1 MKKILVIDDYPDNV
15 FLIQD
20 RLEKNGYEVLTAY
33 DGTTG
38 LDKAFNGKP
47 DLILLD
53 VMMPDISGFE
63 VCKILTADERTK
75 LIPIILITALT
86 ETDNVKVGLEAG
98 AYDYIRKPFNKIE
111 LLSRIKSAL
120 RFSEANKV
128 FFELEKIKLFT
139 ATIVT
144 ANHEIKQPLT
154 LINICLS
161 AIKREIKKEEISKEN
176 IESRVEYIEK
186 ATSDIISILDKL
198 SAIKKPVITDY
209 VNDLKMIDIQNS
221 ESNQESSSSTAEES
235 SSKL

>member
-20 RLEKNGYEVLTAY
+20 RLEKAGYEVFTAY

-38 LDKAFNGKP
+38 LEKAFEENP

-63 VCKILTADERTK
+63 VCKRFAADDRTKFIPVILLTA
-75 LIPIILITALT
+75 LIDT
-86 ETDNVKVGLEAG
+86 ENVREGLEAG
-98 AYDYIRKPFNKIE
+98 AFDYIKKPFNKAE

-128 FFELEKIKLFT
+128 YLEVEKIKLFA

-161 AIKREIKKEEISKEN
+161 AIRREMKKEILSKDN
-176 IESRVEYIEK
+176 IESRLGYIEK
-186 ATSDIISILDKL
+186 ATTDIIDILDKL
-198 SAIKKPVITDY
+198 SAIKKPVITEY
-209 VNDLKMIDIQNS
+209 VNNLKMIDIHGA
-221 ESNQESSSSTAEES
+221 EENQASSSSTAENN
-235 SSKL
+235 

>member
-20 RLEKNGYEVLTAY
+20 RLEKAGYDVYTAY

-38 LDKAFNGKP
+38 LEKAFEHEP

-53 VMMPDISGFE
+53 VMMPDISGFD
-63 VCKILTADERTK
+63 VCKTLTSDDRTK
-75 LIPIILITALT
+75 LIPIILLTALT
-86 ETDNVKVGLEAG
+86 DTNNVKEGLDAG
-98 AYDYIRKPFNKIE
+98 AFDYIKKPFNKTE

-120 RFSEANKV
+120 RFSEANKA
-128 FFELEKIKLFT
+128 FFELEKIKLFA

-154 LINICLS
+154 LINICVS
-161 AIKREIKKEEISKEN
+161 AIKRELRKDEMSREN
-176 IESRVEYIEK
+176 VQSRIEYIEK
-186 ATSDIISILDKL
+186 ATAEIISILDKL
-198 SAIKKPVITDY
+198 SSIKKPVITDY
-209 VNDLKMIDIQNS
+209 VNNLKMIDIPNS
-221 ESNQESSSSTAEES
+221 VGDQPSSSSMPDDN